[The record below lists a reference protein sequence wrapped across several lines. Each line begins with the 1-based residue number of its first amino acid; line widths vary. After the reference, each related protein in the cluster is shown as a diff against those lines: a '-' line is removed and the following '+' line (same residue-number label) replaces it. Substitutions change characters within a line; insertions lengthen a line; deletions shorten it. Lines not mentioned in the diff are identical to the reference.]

1 MKTRAERIIEL
12 AGLHENEAIYLTK
25 PSNIF
30 YVSGYTGEGA
40 ALIGHGFCAIVTDF
54 RYTEQVTRQAPG
66 FEALE
71 IKTGQHHAA
80 LAYEYLSGRHVNA
93 VRFEA
98 DEVTVKAF
106 EEIQKDM
113 PGFQLTALNGEPEK
127 VRQIKE
133 PSELALIREAC
144 DISCKALQNILPIFK
159 EGISET
165 DIRIAL
171 EFEMLRLGADGLA
184 FNTIVASGENGSLP
198 HAIPGSRKLRK
209 GDMVTLDF
217 GARKGGYDAD
227 MTRTLSLGEPG
238 AEMRKIYGIVLEAQ
252 QTCQDAMHAGLVASD
267 VDAIS
272 RRIIGDAGYGKCYGH
287 GLGHSVGIDIHE
299 NPRLSPMCHDILTE
313 NTTMTVEPGI
323 YVPGLGGVRI
333 ENTCAIGAEKSES
346 FVYFTKD
353 LLIL

>member
-1 MKTRAERIIEL
+1 MQSRAERIIAQ
-12 AGLHENEAIYLTK
+12 AGLRENEAIYLTK

-66 FEALE
+66 FEALQ

-80 LAYEYLSGRHVNA
+80 LAREYLADHKVDA

-106 EEIQKDM
+106 EDMQKDM
-113 PGFQLTALNGEPEK
+113 PGITLTALKGEPEQ
-127 VRQIKE
+127 VRRVKE
-133 PSELALIREAC
+133 PSELSLIREAC
-144 DISCKALQNILPIFK
+144 AISCQALTNILPEIK
-159 EGISET
+159 EGVSET

-184 FNTIVASGENGSLP
+184 FDTIVASGENGSLC
-198 HAIPGSRKLRK
+198 HAIPGPRKLRK
-209 GDMVTLDF
+209 GDMITMDF

-227 MTRTLSLGEPG
+227 MTRTVALGEPG
-238 AEMRKIYGIVLEAQ
+238 AELRKIYGIVLEAQ
-252 QTCQDAMHAGLVASD
+252 QTCQDALHAGLVASD

-272 RRIIGDAGYGKCYGH
+272 RRIIGDAGYGEYFGH

-299 NPRLSPMCHDILTE
+299 DPRLSPTCHDILTE

-323 YVPGLGGVRI
+323 YVPGVGGVRI
-333 ENTCAIGAEKSES
+333 ENTCVIGAEKSES
-346 FVYFTKD
+346 FVTFTKD